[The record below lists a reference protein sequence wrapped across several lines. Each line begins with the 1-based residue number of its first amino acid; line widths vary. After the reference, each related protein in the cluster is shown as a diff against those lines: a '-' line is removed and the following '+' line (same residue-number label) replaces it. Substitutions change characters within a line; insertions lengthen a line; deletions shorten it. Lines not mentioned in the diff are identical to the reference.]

1 MCGWRRLQWWAG
13 GTGSARAPVALLC
26 LSFYQNLF
34 LSHFHKIKALTQADH
49 SPHNSLL
56 HTAEEGSKEN
66 IVNTLWKQSSGCSK
80 PQPHLSSS
88 AFMFLQ
94 WSGFCFKSSFG
105 ISMLRWHHHN
115 GILTA
120 CQVTS
125 RVPLSG
131 FPAVQIS
138 NSLFVYT
145 KPQNCR
151 AAASFV

>member
-13 GTGSARAPVALLC
+13 GTESVRAPVALLC

-34 LSHFHKIKALTQADH
+34 LSHFHKISTHTGRPQSTQL
-49 SPHNSLL
+49 STSYSR
-56 HTAEEGSKEN
+56 EGSKEN
-66 IVNTLWKQSSGCSK
+66 IVKTLWKQSSGCSK

-94 WSGFCFKSSFG
+94 SSGFCFKSSFG